1 MTAAALAVA
10 ALTAAAQPIGA
21 VPTVAKAPDTRAAD
35 TRAADAKAADSKAAH
50 AKASS
55 ARSSAA
61 PDRRSA
67 RQELGK
73 CGTGE
78 LCLWGGTRF
87 HGKQQTYELRKVDI
101 ESCTP
106 LPGGAAATSAANRT
120 GRPVTLY
127 QSEECAETA
136 EFNTYPSGS
145 WTPELPYKA
154 RAFKVWEH

>member
-1 MTAAALAVA
+1 MAALATAALAVA
-10 ALTAAAQPIGA
+10 AQPVGAETAAAEQAGA
-21 VPTVAKAPDTRAAD
+21 RQA
-35 TRAADAKAADSKAAH
+35 
-50 AKASS
+50 
-55 ARSSAA
+55 AA
-61 PDRRSA
+61 PA
-67 RQELGK
+67 RAGAGPELGK

-78 LCLWGGTRF
+78 LCLWKQARF
-87 HGKQQTYELRKVDI
+87 KGKPRTYELRGIDI

-106 LPGGAAATSAANRT
+106 VPDGAAVESAANRT

-136 EFNTYPSGS
+136 EFDTYPSGS

>member
-1 MTAAALAVA
+1 MAGAVAGAALATAALAVA
-10 ALTAAAQPIGA
+10 AQPVGAEAAPAETAAAEPA
-21 VPTVAKAPDTRAAD
+21 E
-35 TRAADAKAADSKAAH
+35 
-50 AKASS
+50 
-55 ARSSAA
+55 ARQAAA
-61 PDRRSA
+61 PA
-67 RQELGK
+67 RAGEGPELGK

-78 LCLWGGTRF
+78 LCLWKQARF
-87 HGKQQTYELRKVDI
+87 KGKPRTYELRGIDI

-106 LPGGAAATSAANRT
+106 VPDGGAVESAANRT

-136 EFNTYPSGS
+136 EFDTYPSGS

>member
-1 MTAAALAVA
+1 MRGGGRGAKVGAGAVAVAALATAALAVA
-10 ALTAAAQPIGA
+10 AQPVGAETAAAEPA
-21 VPTVAKAPDTRAAD
+21 RA
-35 TRAADAKAADSKAAH
+35 RQ
-50 AKASS
+50 
-55 ARSSAA
+55 AA
-61 PDRRSA
+61 PPA
-67 RQELGK
+67 RAGAGPELGR

-78 LCLWGGTRF
+78 LCLWERARF
-87 HGKQQTYELRKVDI
+87 KGKPRTYELRGVDI

-106 LPGGAAATSAANRT
+106 VPGGTAVESAANRT

-136 EFNTYPSGS
+136 EFDTYPSGS